1 MAVVYDLE
9 GCKVFNNLRSKI
21 TGNVVATASEVSGI
35 YRLDIA
41 SSGTE
46 KSLSDNLASMI
57 SKVECD
63 SFLWHR
69 HLGHLNRVSLNL
81 LRDNLALGVN
91 YKGDATD
98 SPPCVACIKAKQAR
112 CHFLMLKIKSCILIN
127 YI

>member
-1 MAVVYDLE
+1 MAVVFDLE

-91 YKGDATD
+91 YK
-98 SPPCVACIKAKQAR
+98 SEQKQAR
-112 CHFLMLKIKSCILIN
+112 
-127 YI
+127 